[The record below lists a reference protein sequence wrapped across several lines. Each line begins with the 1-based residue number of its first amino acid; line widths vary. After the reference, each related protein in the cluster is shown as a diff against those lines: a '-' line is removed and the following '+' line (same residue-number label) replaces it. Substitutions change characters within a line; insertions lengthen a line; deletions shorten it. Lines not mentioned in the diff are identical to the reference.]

1 MTTPIAGFPSI
12 TALAQAQG
20 LRVSTAWKRISSL
33 RCQGL
38 PVTAEAI
45 ASWTPPP
52 RKKREPSPVKR
63 ALMRGACTALAR
75 RAGCTPG
82 AMRERLRRGQTLE
95 QAMEPRAVSLSQR
108 AREKGI
114 NPALAH
120 QRRSEGA
127 SAEEALAE
135 WTAAELITAAARAR
149 PGKLHGAK
157 QKSCAVIRRH
167 LAAGLTLAEALDVET
182 AAAWARI
189 EGRAA

>member
-1 MTTPIAGFPSI
+1 MTTPIAGYASI
-12 TALAQAQG
+12 TALALA
-20 LRVSTAWKRISSL
+20 LEWPVSRVWKRITRMRGTGAVITLESV
-33 RCQGL
+33 RG
-38 PVTAEAI
+38 
-45 ASWTPPP
+45 WTPPP
-52 RKKREPSPVKR
+52 RKQPTLVKR

-95 QAMEPRAVSLSQR
+95 QAMKPRAVSLSQQ

-114 NPALAH
+114 DPALVH
-120 QRRSEGA
+120 QRRSGGA

-149 PGKLHGAK
+149 PGKLHGTR
-157 QKSCAVIRRH
+157 QKPCAALRRH
-167 LAAGLTLAEALDVET
+167 LAAGLTLAEALDAET